1 MLLFVLF
8 LIVLHRSCYSMII
21 NRVLA
26 SFLYNMHVL
35 FFSPSGVNRKL
46 SLRGN
51 RGDARVDLSQGE
63 AGLREVSHAATWLS
77 AMGDSGRAVTRDER
91 VAMALAQSHENLAA
105 AAVKFEES
113 QERNSR
119 LLGGLRGWF
128 DGFTG
133 TARPEDINP
142 IAAMLPEPGLENEVA
157 ALMTDCQVCFSCL

>member
-1 MLLFVLF
+1 M
-8 LIVLHRSCYSMII
+8 
-21 NRVLA
+21 
-26 SFLYNMHVL
+26 
-35 FFSPSGVNRKL
+35 
-46 SLRGN
+46 
-51 RGDARVDLSQGE
+51 SQGE

-105 AAVKFEES
+105 AAVKFEKS

-142 IAAMLPEPGLENEVA
+142 IAAMLPEPGLESEVV
-157 ALMTDCQVCFSCL
+157 ALMTDCQVRLRCAWLA